1 LNKVI
6 KIDLIAN
13 FAAGKGHL
21 LLLNALKEI
30 NKSKRLIE
38 VKFFGEGGSEKLNR
52 EIRSFILANSLEGF
66 VKFEGYIES
75 KEDLFESIDAIVIP
89 SISEGFG
96 RVPFEAMQFGKPIIY
111 SNSGALSEYMIP
123 GKLGIAFESNNS
135 KSLEHA
141 IQSFLDMQTEQE
153 YLVRNGY
160 TFIEEIS
167 KMEPYI
173 LTFQRICEEVMLNQ
187 FENTHAHHMSRL
199 IEEHSKLVTQYESV
213 LSSRIW
219 RYSKPL
225 RHSVSKLREFLN
237 LSERNL
243 G

>member
-1 LNKVI
+1 
-6 KIDLIAN
+6 
-13 FAAGKGHL
+13 
-21 LLLNALKEI
+21 
-30 NKSKRLIE
+30 
-38 VKFFGEGGSEKLNR
+38 
-52 EIRSFILANSLEGF
+52 
-66 VKFEGYIES
+66 
-75 KEDLFESIDAIVIP
+75 
-89 SISEGFG
+89 
-96 RVPFEAMQFGKPIIY
+96 
-111 SNSGALSEYMIP
+111 
-123 GKLGIAFESNNS
+123 
-135 KSLEHA
+135 
-141 IQSFLDMQTEQE
+141 MQTEQE

-187 FENTHAHHMSRL
+187 FENTHAHHMSQL